1 MFGGAPAGGGLFGG
15 APAAGGGLFG
25 GAPAAGG
32 FGAAPAA
39 GGGLFGGAAP
49 AAGGGLFGGAA
60 PAAGGGLFGAP
71 APAAGGGLFGAPA
84 AGGGMFGAPAAAAS
98 DPNAMEANFKQ
109 IGEEFAKVYYQ
120 TYDSNRAGLAQFY
133 EAQSCFT
140 FEGESVQGTQQITQ
154 KLQTLPFQQV
164 QHAPSSCHG
173 QPVPG
178 SPDKVLL
185 LVTGSMMVN
194 GSQNVKFAE
203 VFQLMKK
210 PTGGWFILNNTFKVV
225 Q

>member
-1 MFGGAPAGGGLFGG
+1 MFGASTGGGLFGG
-15 APAAGGGLFG
+15 
-25 GAPAAGG
+25 GAAAGG
-32 FGAAPAA
+32 FG
-39 GGGLFGGAAP
+39 GGA
-49 AAGGGLFGGAA
+49 
-60 PAAGGGLFGAP
+60 
-71 APAAGGGLFGAPA
+71 AAGGGLFGAPA
-84 AGGGMFGAPAAAAS
+84 AGGGGMFGAPAAAAA
-98 DPNAMEANFKQ
+98 DPNAMESNFKQ

-120 TYDSNRAGLAQFY
+120 TYDSNRQGLAQFY

-140 FEGESVQGTQQITQ
+140 FEGESVQGQQQIVQ
-154 KLQTLPFQQV
+154 KLTTLPFQQV

-185 LVTGSMMVN
+185 LVTGSMLVN
-194 GSQNVKFAE
+194 GSQTVKFAE

>member
-1 MFGGAPAGGGLFGG
+1 MG
-15 APAAGGGLFG
+15 
-25 GAPAAGG
+25 
-32 FGAAPAA
+32 
-39 GGGLFGGAAP
+39 
-49 AAGGGLFGGAA
+49 
-60 PAAGGGLFGAP
+60 
-71 APAAGGGLFGAPA
+71 
-84 AGGGMFGAPAAAAS
+84 
-98 DPNAMEANFKQ
+98 
-109 IGEEFAKVYYQ
+109 
-120 TYDSNRAGLAQFY
+120 Y

-140 FEGESVQGTQQITQ
+140 FEGESVQGAPQIIQ

-210 PTGGWFILNNTFKVV
+210 PAGGLVHPEQHIQSGAMSGSWQIETGWSEWSIMPFVACDLAGYKPHIMLA
-225 Q
+225 